1 MYLYLCATKK
11 KDIKEKQN
19 ARWPL
24 HDSQFMTFWGHLKY
38 VKLYNQ
44 CLSVNKTIS
53 LSLLSLLSLSDI
65 GLQKCQLILFMK
77 S

>member
-11 KDIKEKQN
+11 KEKKEKQN

-53 LSLLSLLSLSDI
+53 LSLSLSLKHIVVCTGAS
-65 GLQKCQLILFMK
+65 
-77 S
+77 

>member
-53 LSLLSLLSLSDI
+53 LSLSLSLSYS
-65 GLQKCQLILFMK
+65 LVQPRPATTM
-77 S
+77 